1 MSKIALSLNH
11 LSKSFALQQD
21 RTIKDIIPSLIKGQ
35 SWAKRHTVFKNI
47 DFTIN
52 QGETVGIV
60 GKNGA
65 GKSTLLK
72 LIAGVTQPTSGSIT
86 VNGKVAPVIELT
98 AGFHHELTGYEN
110 IYLNAAI
117 LGLHKKE
124 IDQRVDA
131 IIQFSELEEYI
142 HIPVKKYSTGMFMRL
157 GFSIAIQMD
166 APIIL
171 LDEVLAVGDAEFQ
184 EKCLSYLE
192 ELKKSKEK
200 TIIFVSHDEDAV
212 TRFCDRA
219 LLIHDKKIVVD
230 GTPKEAFKKYHS
242 L

>member
-1 MSKIALSLNH
+1 MSIALQFTTVTKEFN
-11 LSKSFALQQD
+11 LQQGK
-21 RTIKDIIPSLIKGQ
+21 TIKDLVSDLIKGR
-35 SWAKRHTVFKNI
+35 SWSKKHLVF
-47 DFTIN
+47 DSMSFVIN
-52 QGETVGIV
+52 KGETVGIV

-72 LIAGVTQPTSGSIT
+72 LIAGVTQPTKGTVT
-86 VNGKVAPVIELT
+86 VNGRVAPVIELT
-98 AGFHHELTGYEN
+98 AGFHHELSGLEN

-117 LGLHKKE
+117 LGLHKAE
-124 IDQRVDA
+124 VEERLDA
-131 IIQFSELEEYI
+131 IIQFSELGEFI
-142 HIPVKKYSTGMFMRL
+142 HVPVKKYSTGMFMRL

-184 EKCLSYLE
+184 EKCLVYLE
-192 ELKKSKEK
+192 GLKKSKEK
-200 TIIFVSHDEDAV
+200 TIIFVSHDEEAI

-219 LLIHDKKIVVD
+219 LLIHEHTVHMD
-230 GTPKEAFKKYHS
+230 GTPEKVFEEYHR

>member
-1 MSKIALSLNH
+1 MSKELLSF
-11 LSKSFALQQD
+11 SSVTKTFIFQED
-21 RTIKDIIPSLIKGQ
+21 RTIKDFVPSLISGK
-35 SWAKRHTVFKNI
+35 SWARRNVVFKNVSFSI
-47 DFTIN
+47 K

-72 LIAGVTQPTSGSIT
+72 LIAGVTEPTKGKVV
-86 VNGKVAPVIELT
+86 VNGRVAPVIELT
-98 AGFHHELTGYEN
+98 AGFHHELTGLEN

-117 LGLHKKE
+117 LGLHKTE
-124 IDQRVDA
+124 VEDRLDA
-131 IIQFSELEEYI
+131 IIQFSELGEFI
-142 HIPVKKYSTGMFMRL
+142 HVPVKKYSTGMFMRL

-184 EKCLSYLE
+184 EKSLSYLE
-192 ELKKSKEK
+192 DLKKSKEK

-212 TRFCDRA
+212 RRFCDRA
-219 LLIHDKKIVVD
+219 LLIHDHKLHMD
-230 GTPKEAFKKYHS
+230 DTPREVFKQYHM